1 MADSWIKD
9 FENLQNRYSG
19 LPEVEK
25 LFKKDFQWLDG
36 IHAEALTVFEKENTL
51 ELSESEPN
59 EDNVNYCIK
68 VRSWIESEDSIEI
81 IDKK

>member
-59 EDNVNYCIK
+59 EDNVNYWIK
-68 VRSWIESEDSIEI
+68 VRSWIESADSIEI

>member
-36 IHAEALTVFEKENTL
+36 IHAEALTVFEKEHTL

-59 EDNVNYCIK
+59 EDNVNYWIK
-68 VRSWIESEDSIEI
+68 VRS
-81 IDKK
+81 